1 MQFYFF
7 TRLLRKINFI
17 ITGAINEIKKT
28 IKFFKTFQHLLC
40 RSEIRYD
47 IKDVEKFYIENIP
60 VVALEQWLTKR

>member
-28 IKFFKTFQHLLC
+28 IKL
-40 RSEIRYD
+40 SRYD
-47 IKDVEKFYIENIP
+47 IKGVEKFYIENIP
-60 VVALEQWLTKR
+60 IVALEQWLTKR